1 MTGKQLFD
9 FFGLPEN
16 STEEEVRKRYK
27 ELAKKYHPD
36 RNNSPN
42 AKELFQNLNK
52 VYNLIL
58 KIFHNRVSNEYQ
70 IRIDAE
76 LERRRRNNEK
86 WRKMVLENERR
97 KAERINQW
105 YERLQTGITWKY
117 TYFISLSSLMLV
129 LILTIDL
136 IIPKQLVSD
145 YVIKYDERST
155 FVNDVFIRNIITSKN
170 GTYKITKNDQL
181 DFDLNPFISIEKT
194 AILHLSI
201 RGYHFAN
208 HFKNQIKFHIT
219 IYSSIVLIFILLI
232 ASSFVLFYRKR
243 DMLFIM
249 GSYFTRYFAGP
260 FVVWFLIWDNRWIH
274 IFTLGF
280 I

>member
-16 STEEEVRKRYK
+16 SSEEEVRKRYK

-58 KIFHNRVSNEYQ
+58 KSFNNRVSNEYQ

-97 KAERINQW
+97 KAEKINQW

-117 TYFISLSSLMLV
+117 TYVISLSSLMLV
-129 LILTIDL
+129 I
-136 IIPKQLVSD
+136 
-145 YVIKYDERST
+145 
-155 FVNDVFIRNIITSKN
+155 
-170 GTYKITKNDQL
+170 
-181 DFDLNPFISIEKT
+181 
-194 AILHLSI
+194 
-201 RGYHFAN
+201 
-208 HFKNQIKFHIT
+208 
-219 IYSSIVLIFILLI
+219 
-232 ASSFVLFYRKR
+232 
-243 DMLFIM
+243 
-249 GSYFTRYFAGP
+249 
-260 FVVWFLIWDNRWIH
+260 
-274 IFTLGF
+274 
-280 I
+280 

>member
-36 RNNSPN
+36 RNHSPN
-42 AKELFQNLNK
+42 AKELFQNLNR

-58 KIFHNRVSNEYQ
+58 KTFQNRVPNEYQ

-76 LERRRRNNEK
+76 MERRRKNNEK

-97 KAERINQW
+97 KAEKINQW
-105 YERLQTGITWKY
+105 YERLQSGINWNY
-117 TYFISLSSLMLV
+117 TFVISLTSLILV

-136 IIPKQLVSD
+136 IIPKRQESD
-145 YVIKYDERST
+145 IVVKYDNSLSY
-155 FVNDVFIRNIITSKN
+155 VNDILTRNIVTSKN
-170 GTYKITKNDQL
+170 GLYKISKNDFS
-181 DFDLNPFISIEKT
+181 DIRFNPFITIEKT
-194 AILHLSI
+194 SILHISL
-201 RGYHFAN
+201 RGYQFV
-208 HFKNQIKFHIT
+208 NQYKKQIRFHLT
-219 IYSSIVLIFILLI
+219 VYSSIVLVFIVLI
-232 ASSFVLFYRKR
+232 ASSFVLFYRKK
-243 DMLFIM
+243 DAFFIM
-249 GSYFTRYFAGP
+249 GSYFTRFFAGP
-260 FVVWFLIWDNRWIH
+260 FVVWFLVSDYRLIH

-280 I
+280 L

>member
-58 KIFHNRVSNEYQ
+58 KTFQNKVYRDYQ
-70 IRIDAE
+70 IQIDLE
-76 LERRRRNNEK
+76 LERRRKINEK

-97 KAERINQW
+97 KAEKINQW
-105 YERLQTGITWKY
+105 YDGLQSGITWSY
-117 TYFISLSSLMLV
+117 TFVISFTSLV
-129 LILTIDL
+129 IALILGIDL
-136 IIPKQLVSD
+136 ILPKRIESD
-145 YVIKYDERST
+145 VILQYEKKMS
-155 FVNDVFIRNIITSKN
+155 FIDDDLTRKIITSKN
-170 GTYKITKNDQL
+170 GTYVISNNDPKEFNQ
-181 DFDLNPFISIEKT
+181 NPFILLEKT
-194 AILHLSI
+194 KILHLSL
-201 RGYHFAN
+201 RCYHFVG
-208 HFKNQIKFHIT
+208 HVKNQIQFHLT
-219 IYSSIVLIFILLI
+219 IYSSIVLVFILLI
-232 ASSFVLFYRKR
+232 SSSFVFFYRKR
-243 DMLFIM
+243 DALFIM

-260 FVVWFLIWDNRWIH
+260 FVVWFMLSDNRWVH
-274 IFTLGF
+274 VFTLGLL
-280 I
+280 

>member
-58 KIFHNRVSNEYQ
+58 KSFQNSVYKDYQ
-70 IRIDAE
+70 IQIDAE
-76 LERRRRNNEK
+76 LERRRKINEK
-86 WRKMVLENERR
+86 WRKMVLENER
-97 KAERINQW
+97 KKVEKINQW

-117 TYFISLSSLMLV
+117 TFVVSLTSLIIAFILA
-129 LILTIDL
+129 IDL
-136 IIPKQLVSD
+136 IIPKRFESDLVLEYGKKMS
-145 YVIKYDERST
+145 
-155 FVNDVFIRNIITSKN
+155 FVNDAFTIKIITSKN
-170 GTYKITKNDQL
+170 GNYTISKNDRL
-181 DFDLNPFISIEKT
+181 DFNINPFISIEKT
-194 AILHLSI
+194 RIVHLTL
-201 RGYHFAN
+201 RGFHFKN
-208 HFKNQIKFHIT
+208 HFKNQIGFHLT
-219 IYSSIVLIFILLI
+219 IYSSIVLVFIVLI
-232 ASSFVLFYRKR
+232 VSSFVLFYRTR
-243 DMLFIM
+243 DAFFIM

-260 FVVWFLIWDNRWIH
+260 FVLWFLVSDNRWIH

-280 I
+280 L

>member
-36 RNNSPN
+36 RNSSPN

-52 VYNLIL
+52 VYNLII
-58 KIFHNRVSNEYQ
+58 KSFHNRVSNEYQ

-86 WRKMVLENERR
+86 WRKMVLENERK
-97 KAERINQW
+97 KAEKINLW
-105 YERLQTGITWKY
+105 YDSLQTGITWKY
-117 TYFISLSSLMLV
+117 TFFVSFTSLFLIFI
-129 LILTIDL
+129 LIIDL
-136 IIPKQLVSD
+136 IIPKRIESD
-145 YVIKYDERST
+145 HILKYETDLSIINEVLTRK
-155 FVNDVFIRNIITSKN
+155 IITSKN
-170 GTYKITKNDQL
+170 GAYMVSRNDLL
-181 DFDLNPFISIEKT
+181 DINSNPFILIEKT
-194 AILHLSI
+194 AILHLSL
-201 RGYHFAN
+201 RGYHFSN
-208 HFKNQIKFHIT
+208 QFKNQIEFHLT
-219 IYSSIVLIFILLI
+219 IYSSLVLVFILLI
-232 ASSFVLFYRKR
+232 ASSFVLFYRKK
-243 DMLFIM
+243 DAFFIM

-260 FVVWFLIWDNRWIH
+260 FVLWFLFSDNRFIH

-280 I
+280 L

>member
-9 FFGLPEN
+9 FLGLPEN

-58 KIFHNRVSNEYQ
+58 KSFNNRVSNEYQ

-97 KAERINQW
+97 KAEKINQW

-117 TYFISLSSLMLV
+117 TFAVSLISLLLL
-129 LILTIDL
+129 LILVIDL
-136 IIPKQLVSD
+136 IIPKQLESD
-145 YVIKYDERST
+145 FVVKYDTRT
-155 FVNDVFIRNIITSKN
+155 TYVNDVFIQNIITSKN
-170 GTYKITKNDQL
+170 GTYKITKNALSDI
-181 DFDLNPFISIEKT
+181 DSNPFLIIEKT
-194 AILHLSI
+194 SILHISL

-208 HFKNQIKFHIT
+208 QYKKQIEFHLT
-219 IYSSIVLIFILLI
+219 IFSSIVLVFIMLIF
-232 ASSFVLFYRKR
+232 SSFVLFYRNR

-260 FVVWFLIWDNRWIH
+260 FVMWFIIWDNRWIH

-280 I
+280 L

>member
-58 KIFHNRVSNEYQ
+58 KTFHNKVYRDYQ
-70 IRIDAE
+70 IQIDLE
-76 LERRRRNNEK
+76 LERRRKINEK

-97 KAERINQW
+97 KAEKINQW
-105 YERLQTGITWKY
+105 YDGLQSGITWSY
-117 TYFISLSSLMLV
+117 TFVISFTSLLLV
-129 LILTIDL
+129 LILVIDL
-136 IIPKQLVSD
+136 ILPKRLESD
-145 YVIKYDERST
+145 VILQYEKKMS
-155 FVNDVFIRNIITSKN
+155 FINDVLTREIITSKN
-170 GTYKITKNDQL
+170 GTYVISKNDLTEINQ
-181 DFDLNPFISIEKT
+181 NPFISLEKT
-194 AILHLSI
+194 KILHLSL
-201 RGYHFAN
+201 RGFHFVGN
-208 HFKNQIKFHIT
+208 VKNQIQFHLT
-219 IYSSIVLIFILLI
+219 IYSSIVLVFIFLI
-232 ASSFVLFYRKR
+232 SASFVFFYRKR
-243 DMLFIM
+243 DALFIM

-260 FVVWFLIWDNRWIH
+260 FVFWFMVSDNRWVH

-280 I
+280 L